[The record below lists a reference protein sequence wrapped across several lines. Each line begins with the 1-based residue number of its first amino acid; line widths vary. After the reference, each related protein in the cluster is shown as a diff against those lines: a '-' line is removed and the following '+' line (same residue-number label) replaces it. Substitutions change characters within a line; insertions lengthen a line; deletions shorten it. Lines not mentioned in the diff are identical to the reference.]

1 MVYIWAGQGWNC
13 IFWVST
19 EFIGYGTF
27 RVSICFTMESV
38 TVPYTSSA
46 DAVKEGVGTNSGRS
60 PPTQL
65 LWIHSPL
72 LSPLPK
78 LPF

>member
-1 MVYIWAGQGWNC
+1 
-13 IFWVST
+13 
-19 EFIGYGTF
+19 
-27 RVSICFTMESV
+27 MESV